1 MSYQPTPS
9 PLFTGEIPPEVRKQM
24 ELAILCGRVNCA
36 LSGSDIWDSIP
47 CEGGD
52 PTPEDVIVWAAAE
65 VLRRLALERAAELQC
80 ETELFES

>member
-9 PLFTGEIPPEVRKQM
+9 PLFTRKIPPEERKQM

-65 VLRRLALERAAELQC
+65 VLRQLALER
-80 ETELFES
+80 ETELQREKELFEA

>member
-9 PLFTGEIPPEVRKQM
+9 PLFTGKIPPEERKQM

-36 LSGSDIWDSIP
+36 LSGSDIWERIP

-65 VLRRLALERAAELQC
+65 VLRQLAEEGIP
-80 ETELFES
+80 ESK